1 MKIDAM
7 NTWTIAADAKAGTA
21 QNSIDFKV
29 GPDGAL
35 QNASAAMQGT
45 GLDLSKNAAF
55 DMGYQGIAGGKD
67 KIKLKTS
74 GNVARVTRDIFRATG
89 EGDQVATITWTVE
102 PVRTRHKAVALAA
115 AVGILAFGPAMAFAQ
130 QEQAQA
136 ATQVTVDLS
145 ELDRGDREE
154 PLAQTGDR
162 RWLLAAGATAAGA
175 GTAGLGLHIKRSQK
189 QNMDRPH

>member
-1 MKIDAM
+1 
-7 NTWTIAADAKAGTA
+7 
-21 QNSIDFKV
+21 
-29 GPDGAL
+29 
-35 QNASAAMQGT
+35 
-45 GLDLSKNAAF
+45 
-55 DMGYQGIAGGKD
+55 
-67 KIKLKTS
+67 
-74 GNVARVTRDIFRATG
+74 
-89 EGDQVATITWTVE
+89 
-102 PVRTRHKAVALAA
+102 
-115 AVGILAFGPAMAFAQ
+115 MAFAQ

-145 ELDRGDREE
+145 ELDREE

>member
-1 MKIDAM
+1 MGIEDFIVF
-7 NTWTIAADAKAGTA
+7 TEQYGFDCRAAC
-21 QNSIDFKV
+21 
-29 GPDGAL
+29 
-35 QNASAAMQGT
+35 
-45 GLDLSKNAAF
+45 
-55 DMGYQGIAGGKD
+55 
-67 KIKLKTS
+67 
-74 GNVARVTRDIFRATG
+74 
-89 EGDQVATITWTVE
+89 
-102 PVRTRHKAVALAA
+102 
-115 AVGILAFGPAMAFAQ
+115 LAFGPAMAFAQ

-189 QNMDRPH
+189 QNTDRPH